1 MLDTLVLQVTSDDW
15 RAQAEVF
22 DQLFFVFLALGTLV
36 GIIVVGYT
44 LLNAYKSRATGET
57 PDDFDAPTLGE
68 LPVGQQSK
76 KSKNLFLSFGLSAV
90 LVISL
95 VTYSYALL
103 LFVEEGPTN
112 EVENGDLDEL
122 EVQVIG
128 HQFYWEFIYPNGK
141 SVQAFSADEGSTPF
155 RVPAGDMVR
164 LSVTGGDVWH
174 NFGVPELRVKSDAIP
189 GENSSTWFVAE
200 EPGAQHTIRCYELCG
215 SGHSNMNAN
224 LLVMENDEFYNWL
237 EEDES
242 DEEAAGNVGT
252 APEVTG

>member
-1 MLDTLVLQVTSDDW
+1 MLDTFALQVTSDDW

-22 DQLFFVFLALGTLV
+22 DELFFVFLALGTLV
-36 GIIVVGYT
+36 GIVVVGYT

-57 PDDFDAPTLGE
+57 PADFDAPTLGE

-76 KSKNLFLSFGLSAV
+76 KSKKLFLSFGLSAV

-103 LFVEEGPTN
+103 LFVEEGSNN
-112 EVENGDLDEL
+112 EVDNSNLDEL
-122 EVQVIG
+122 EVEVVG
-128 HQFYWEFIYPNGK
+128 HQFYWEFIYPSGK
-141 SVQAFSADEGSTPF
+141 SVQAFSSDEGSTPF

-164 LSVTGGDVWH
+164 LSVTSNDVWH

-189 GENSSTWFVAE
+189 GEYSHTWFVAE
-200 EPGAQHTIRCYELCG
+200 DPGAEHTIRCYELCG

-224 LLVMENDEFYNWL
+224 MMVMENDEFYDWL
-237 EEDES
+237 ETD

-252 APEVTG
+252 QEVTG